1 MTAKHDAAVAESMVR
16 AVLLVFMPFA
26 CGYFLSY
33 LYRTVNAVIA
43 PQLVQDLGLSASDLG
58 LLTAAYFLAF
68 AVFQLPLGLL
78 LDRFGPRRVQACL
91 LLSAALGALIFA
103 WGTSREV
110 LILGRA
116 LIGLGVA
123 GGLMASFKAIT
134 LWFPQARWPLVN
146 GCFVAVGGLGAMAA
160 TEPVEFLLG
169 FTDWRGIF
177 AGLSLATAA
186 VSALIIA
193 VVPERSG
200 GAPRSDLRV
209 LLAGLGEVY
218 RDTRFWRFAPLSVLA
233 AGSSM
238 AIQSL
243 WSGPWLKDVGG
254 FDRPAVASG
263 LLVIAAALTLGSLL
277 TGLVADLLG
286 RLGVATAK
294 VMAVGLAVLLFADIV
309 LALQLAP
316 GSLWPWVLFAL
327 TSSCAMLSYPILSRH
342 FPLELSGRVNT
353 GINVMVFACA
363 FTVQYAVGLI
373 IDLWPSS
380 PGGNYAPEGYRAA
393 FGLVCGLIA
402 LAYIWFAAGWR
413 RDWDPDA
420 S

>member
-1 MTAKHDAAVAESMVR
+1 MTIKSEAATAESLVR
-16 AVLLVFMPFA
+16 AVILVFMPFA

-43 PQLVQDLGLSASDLG
+43 PLLVRDLGLTASDLG
-58 LLTAAYFLAF
+58 LLTAAYFLTF
-68 AVFQLPLGLL
+68 AAFQLPLGLL

-103 WGTSREV
+103 WGPAREV
-110 LILGRA
+110 LVLGRA

-160 TEPVEFLLG
+160 TQPVEFALG
-169 FTDWRGIF
+169 FTDWRGLF
-177 AGLSLATAA
+177 VGLSLATAA
-186 VSALIIA
+186 VSALILA

-200 GAPRSDLRV
+200 GAPKSDLQS
-209 LLAGLGEVY
+209 LLAGLGRIY
-218 RDTRFWRFAPLSVLA
+218 GDRRFWRFAPLCVLA

-254 FDRPAVASG
+254 FDRPEVASG
-263 LLVIAAALTLGSLL
+263 LLVIAASLTFGSLM
-277 TGLVADLLG
+277 TGVITDLMG
-286 RLGVATAK
+286 RVGVSPAKVLAAGVA
-294 VMAVGLAVLLFADIV
+294 LLLFADVV

-316 GSLWPWVLFAL
+316 GSLWPWVIFAL
-327 TSSCAMLSYPILSRH
+327 TGNTAMLSFPILSRH
-342 FPLELSGRVNT
+342 FPLDLSGRVNT
-353 GINVMVFACA
+353 AINVMVFACA
-363 FTVQYAVGLI
+363 FSVQYGVGLI
-373 IDLWPSS
+373 IDLWPNG
-380 PGGNYAPEGYRAA
+380 PEGGYAPEGYRAA
-393 FGLVCGLIA
+393 FAVVCCVIA
-402 LAYIWFAAGWR
+402 VAYVWFAAGWR
-413 RDWDPDA
+413 RDWGDH
-420 S
+420 

>member
-1 MTAKHDAAVAESMVR
+1 MTPKSEPAPADSMVR
-16 AVLLVFMPFA
+16 AVILVFMPFA

-33 LYRTVNAVIA
+33 LYRSVNAVIA
-43 PQLVQDLGLSASDLG
+43 PLLVRDLGLTASDLG
-58 LLTAAYFLAF
+58 LLTAAYFLSF
-68 AVFQLPLGLL
+68 AAFQLPLGLL

-91 LLSAALGALIFA
+91 LLSAALGALVFA
-103 WGTSREV
+103 WGPAMEV

-146 GCFVAVGGLGAMAA
+146 GCFVAVGGLGAMTA
-160 TEPVEFLLG
+160 TQPVEFALG
-169 FTDWRGIF
+169 FTDWHGLF

-186 VSALIIA
+186 VSALILA
-193 VVPERSG
+193 VVPERVG
-200 GAPRSDLRV
+200 VAPKSDLRS
-209 LLAGLGEVY
+209 LLAGLGRIY
-218 RDTRFWRFAPLSVLA
+218 RDRRFWRFAPLCVLA

-238 AIQSL
+238 AIQGL

-263 LLVIAAALTLGSLL
+263 LLLIAASLTLGSLL

-286 RLGVATAK
+286 RLGVGAAK
-294 VMAVGLAVLLFADIV
+294 VMAVGVALLIFADAT

-316 GSLWPWVLFAL
+316 DSLWPWLIFGL
-327 TSSCAMLSYPILSRH
+327 TGNSSMLSYPILCRR
-342 FPLELSGRVNT
+342 FPLDFAGRVNA

-363 FTVQYAVGLI
+363 FSVQYAVGLI
-373 IDLWPSS
+373 IDLWPTGADGS
-380 PGGNYAPEGYRAA
+380 YAPEGYQAA

-402 LAYIWFAAGWR
+402 VAYLWFAAGWR
-413 RDWDPDA
+413 KDWDG
-420 S
+420 SSS

>member
-1 MTAKHDAAVAESMVR
+1 MTAKDETVAADSMVR

-43 PQLVQDLGLSASDLG
+43 PLLVRDLGLSASDLG
-58 LLTAAYFLAF
+58 LLTAAYFLSF
-68 AVFQLPLGLL
+68 AAFQLPLGLL

-91 LLSAALGALIFA
+91 LLSAALGALVFA
-103 WGTSREV
+103 WGPGREW

-134 LWFPQARWPLVN
+134 LWFPEARWPLVN

-160 TEPVEFLLG
+160 TEPVEAALG
-169 FTDWRGIF
+169 FTDWRGLF
-177 AGLSLATAA
+177 VGLSLATAG
-186 VSALIIA
+186 VSALILA

-200 GAPRSDLRV
+200 GAPGSDLRA
-209 LLAGLGEVY
+209 LLAGLGRIY
-218 RDTRFWRFAPLSVLA
+218 RDRRFWRFAPLCVLA

-243 WSGPWLKDVGG
+243 WSGPWLKDVAG
-254 FDRPAVASG
+254 FDRPQVASG
-263 LLVIAAALTLGSLL
+263 LLLIAAALTLGSLL
-277 TGLVADLLG
+277 SGVIADLLA
-286 RLGVATAK
+286 RLGIATAK
-294 VMAVGLAVLLFADIV
+294 VIAGGVALLLFADVV

-316 GSLWPWVLFAL
+316 GALWPWVIFAL
-327 TSSCAMLSYPILSRH
+327 TGNTAMLSYPILCRH
-342 FPLELSGRVNT
+342 FPLDLSGRVNT

-363 FTVQYAVGLI
+363 FSVQYAVGLI
-373 IDLWPSS
+373 IDLWPST
-380 PGGNYAPEGYRAA
+380 PDGGYAPEGYRAA
-393 FGLVCGLIA
+393 FLVVCALIA
-402 LAYIWFAAGWR
+402 VAFVWFAAGWR
-413 RDWDPDA
+413 RDWTRDGG
-420 S
+420 